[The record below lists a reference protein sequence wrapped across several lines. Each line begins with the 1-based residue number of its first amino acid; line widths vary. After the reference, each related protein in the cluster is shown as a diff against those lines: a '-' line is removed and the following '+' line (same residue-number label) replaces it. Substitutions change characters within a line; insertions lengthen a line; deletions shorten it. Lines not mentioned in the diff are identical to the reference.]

1 MSYKKAYQNAK
12 SITDNIRD
20 GAANVDTA
28 IANKG
33 LARKR
38 KNLGLVLGSSEQ
50 GKLMSA
56 IMSRPDLRAMN
67 SINKS
72 FKNREPVQVA
82 SLEYDMNTQDK
93 LPDGTIVDL
102 TKEQKAER
110 GLDLRD
116 DTVTN
121 TVEVLKEYDTD
132 ISKKLMKD
140 LKVTFPDLNRK
151 QISAIIGNLHHESK
165 GFTQY
170 QQTKGEG
177 VSYAQWSGSRKTEF
191 LDFSKDNN
199 LDPKGYDAPLKFLVY
214 ELNNNR
220 KHGFLNKK
228 FSEAFNNPD
237 ASVEQLTEIFENN
250 YLAAGTPL
258 MPDRIADALI
268 YNSDEGE

>member
-1 MSYKKAYQNAK
+1 
-12 SITDNIRD
+12 
-20 GAANVDTA
+20 
-28 IANKG
+28 
-33 LARKR
+33 
-38 KNLGLVLGSSEQ
+38 
-50 GKLMSA
+50 
-56 IMSRPDLRAMN
+56 
-67 SINKS
+67 
-72 FKNREPVQVA
+72 
-82 SLEYDMNTQDK
+82 MNTQDK

-102 TKEQKAER
+102 TDEQKAER
-110 GLDLRD
+110 SLDLRQD
-116 DTVTN
+116 NVSDTV
-121 TVEVLKEYDTD
+121 EALKEYNTE

-140 LKVTFPDLNRK
+140 LKVTFPDLSRK

-237 ASVEQLTEIFENN
+237 ATVEQLTEIFENN
-250 YLAAGTPL
+250 YLGAGKKL
-258 MPDRIADALI
+258 MPDRIADALM